1 MVKNILKKIT
11 SFKKCSSELPCLLF
25 YGTSRSSIACSLQ
38 TTNST
43 SLYHSFKTQLM
54 PLLSVLLVG
63 GSGFLGLHLV
73 QRFCEH
79 CPDIEIHIFD
89 IRPIPDTISK
99 YFTFDKE
106 KVKFHK
112 GDITS
117 EDDLRH
123 AFEDSKCEVVVHSA
137 SPIHGMSQEIYHKV
151 NVEGTGTLLKV
162 AKALAAKALV
172 YTSSA
177 GVVFNGD
184 DVFNA
189 DELWPYPEVH
199 MDGYNETKAAAEQAV
214 MKANNPKNLLTVCLR
229 PAGIFGPGDRQLVP
243 GLRTAARLGQS
254 KFQLGDNNNLFDW
267 TYAGNVADA
276 HVLAAQKILGP
287 EASSI
292 GGETFFITNDTPVYF
307 WTLARTVWKADGH
320 IDKYNIILC
329 KPVALLA
336 GYLSAFVSKLLNKEP
351 GLTPFRVKITCATR
365 YHDISKAKS
374 VLGYTPAIT
383 LEEGIKHT
391 LDWIYETHEN

>member
-1 MVKNILKKIT
+1 MD
-11 SFKKCSSELPCLLF
+11 
-25 YGTSRSSIACSLQ
+25 R
-38 TTNST
+38 
-43 SLYHSFKTQLM
+43 
-54 PLLSVLLVG
+54 LLSVLLIG

-73 QRFCEH
+73 QQFYTH
-79 CPDIEIHIFD
+79 CPNTEIHIFD

-99 YFTFDKE
+99 YFTFDQK
-106 KVKFHK
+106 KVKFHT
-112 GDITS
+112 GDLTN
-117 EDDLRH
+117 EADVLR
-123 AFEDSKCEVVVHSA
+123 AIESSGCDVVVHSA
-137 SPIHGMSQEIYHKV
+137 SPIHGMGQEIYQKV
-151 NVEGTGTLLKV
+151 NVVGTETLIKV
-162 AKALAAKALV
+162 AKQLGVKALV

-189 DELWPYPEVH
+189 DELWPYPDVH
-199 MDGYNETKAAAEQAV
+199 MDGYNETKAIAEQAV
-214 MKANNPKNLLTVCLR
+214 MKADDSNGLRTVCLR

-276 HVLAAQKILGP
+276 HVLAAQKILDP
-287 EASSI
+287 QQAPKL
-292 GGETFFITNDTPVYF
+292 GGETFFITNDAPVYF

-320 IDKYNIILC
+320 IDNYNIVLN
-329 KPVALLA
+329 KPVALVA

-365 YHDISKAKS
+365 YHDITKAKE
-374 VLGYTPAIT
+374 VLGYLPAVT
-383 LEEGIKHT
+383 LEDGIKHT
-391 LDWIYETHEN
+391 LDWIYETHKD